1 MNQLPTQRDAAKNP
15 RGAVFMIAA
24 MAFFAVE
31 DTCLK
36 AVADSLP
43 VSEILI
49 LFGSTGVIVFSGLA
63 LLANETPLPANLFS
77 PLILARCLSEI
88 IGRLFYMLAIALTP
102 LSTASAILQA
112 TPLVVIG
119 CAGLFGERVS
129 VRRWISVF
137 AGFAG
142 VVLILRPGTEGF
154 GLLSLLAVIAMLG
167 FAGRDLAT
175 RAAPLHM
182 SHRQLGVLGFMVLIA
197 AGLVAAP
204 FTGPMILPDTSTI
217 WILLLGSASG
227 IIAYTAL
234 TVAMRT
240 GEIAAV
246 TPFRY
251 TRLVFAVIAGFFVF
265 QERPDLWTMVGS
277 AVVVGSGIFAL
288 TERRKTT
295 PRLT

>member
-1 MNQLPTQRDAAKNP
+1 M
-15 RGAVFMIAA
+15 VVA

-36 AVADSLP
+36 AVAASLP

-49 LFGSTGVIVFSGLA
+49 LFGCTGVVVFGILA
-63 LLANETPLPANLFS
+63 LRAHEKPIAANVFS
-77 PLILARCLSEI
+77 PLILARSLSEI

-129 VRRWISVF
+129 VRRWTAVV

-142 VVLILRPGTEGF
+142 VVCILRPGTGGF
-154 GLLSLLAVIAMLG
+154 GMLSLLAVVAMLG

-175 RAAPLHM
+175 RAAPMHM
-182 SHRQLGVLGFMVLIA
+182 SHRQLGVLGFIVLVA
-197 AGLVAAP
+197 AGLIAAP
-204 FTGPMILPDTSTI
+204 FTEPMIFPAPHTI
-217 WILLLGSASG
+217 LILLVGSGSG
-227 IIAYTAL
+227 IIAYSAL

-240 GEIAAV
+240 GEISAV

-251 TRLVFAVIAGFFVF
+251 TRLVFAMVAGFLIFR
-265 QERPDLWTMVGS
+265 ERPDLWTIIGS
-277 AVVVGSGIFAL
+277 TIIVGSGIFAL
-288 TERRKTT
+288 TERKR
-295 PRLT
+295 RVL